1 MTPDLTYKFA
11 AVATDVVIFTVENA
25 QLKVLLIKMKKRP
38 FANKWAMPGGLVK
51 PKETLDAAAKRH
63 LRVITG
69 IRNIYLE
76 QLYAFGKVNR
86 DPMGRIVSVAYF
98 ALVPSDGMLL
108 KTTKEYAGIN
118 WFPASD
124 LPIMAYDHKEVVS
137 VAIERLQSK
146 LQYTNIAYSLLP
158 KKFTLSELQSI
169 YEVILN
175 KKIDKRNFRKKLN
188 ALKLVRKVGEKRL
201 GGAHRPAE
209 LYEFI
214 DRKLDFVPIM

>member
-1 MTPDLTYKFA
+1 MTSDSTYKFA
-11 AVATDVVIFTVENA
+11 AVATDVVIFTVENG
-25 QLKVLLIKMKKRP
+25 QLKTLLIKMKKRP
-38 FANKWAMPGGLVK
+38 FTNKWAMPGGLVK
-51 PKETLDAAAKRH
+51 PKESLDAAAKRH
-63 LRVITG
+63 LRIITG

-86 DPMGRIVSVAYF
+86 DPMGRVVSVAYF

-124 LPIMAYDHKEVVS
+124 LPVMAYDHKEVVGKA
-137 VAIERLQSK
+137 VRRLQAK
-146 LQYTNIAYSLLP
+146 LQYTNIVYSLLP
-158 KKFTLSELQSI
+158 KKFTLTEMQSA

-175 KKIDKRNFRKKLN
+175 KEIDKRNFRKKIN
-188 ALKLVRKVGEKRL
+188 TLKLVRKVGEKKH

-209 LYEFI
+209 LYEFL
-214 DRKLDFVPIM
+214 DRKPDFVPIM